1 MERNQSKFR
10 HAGAFCALAG
20 AVFFAGTS
28 PGGAS
33 PAGATPVGDT
43 REALYS
49 VPVVDGDGRTTLLKT
64 RVCRPPGEEPSTL
77 VVINHGS
84 PPSAEDRP

>member
-20 AVFFAGTS
+20 AVFFAAAS
-28 PGGAS
+28 PG
-33 PAGATPVGDT
+33 GATPVGDT